1 MRLMG
6 FKMGLMS
13 IFSDLIEDS
22 KMLEKRVE
30 KEKISDPM
38 WQSFLSN
45 PACFQVSSKIFKVF
59 RRDNRILC
67 DNYSNF
73 FAAVKSRRY

>member
-45 PACFQVSSKIFKVF
+45 PACFQVSSKIFKVC
-59 RRDNRILC
+59 RRDNRVLC
-67 DNYSNF
+67 TF
-73 FAAVKSRRY
+73 IQTFLLR

>member
-38 WQSFLSN
+38 
-45 PACFQVSSKIFKVF
+45 
-59 RRDNRILC
+59 
-67 DNYSNF
+67 
-73 FAAVKSRRY
+73 